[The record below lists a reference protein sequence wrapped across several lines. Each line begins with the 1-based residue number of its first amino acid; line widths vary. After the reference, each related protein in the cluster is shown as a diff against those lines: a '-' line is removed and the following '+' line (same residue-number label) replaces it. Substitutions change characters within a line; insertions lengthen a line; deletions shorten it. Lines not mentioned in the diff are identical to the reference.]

1 MNDIIVSIF
10 ILTHNQEQFIAQ
22 TIESILIQKA
32 KFNYQLVIGE
42 DCSTDATRIICEQ
55 YANQY
60 SQKIKLLPAL
70 KSNIGL
76 IANYMRTIKECDG
89 KYIAICD
96 GDDYWI
102 DECKL
107 QKQVGFLDNNPDFSI
122 VYTGVKRLFLN
133 GDCIEK
139 DNLETK
145 SITNFEDL
153 ILDNHIPSVTALF
166 KNRQNQDNELP
177 KWILNFPY
185 GDWPTYLWTIKNG
198 GKIHFLKDVTAVYRT
213 EVGVSAQIRKIN
225 SDLVKVNLAILE
237 AMVIDGSFSQKKES
251 VLASIKTKK
260 LELITSLNREK
271 KYCKAFRQYLNSI
284 GRNGDRYE
292 ITKLYLYSIYQLFTK
307 PNRV

>member
-10 ILTHNQEQFIAQ
+10 ILTYNQEQFIAQ
-22 TIESILIQKA
+22 TIESILMQKA

-42 DCSTDATRIICEQ
+42 DCSTDATRIICEE

-60 SQKIKLLPAL
+60 SQKIKLLPVL
-70 KSNIGL
+70 EGNIGL

-177 KWILNFPY
+177 DWILNFSY

-198 GKIHFLKDVTAVYRT
+198 DKIQFLKDVTAVYRM

-237 AMVIDGSFSQKKES
+237 AMAIDGSFSHKKES
-251 VLASIKTKK
+251 VSASIKTKK

-284 GRNGDRYE
+284 GRNGDRYK
-292 ITKLYLYSIYQLFTK
+292 ITKLYLYSIYRSFKK
-307 PNRV
+307 PNTV